1 MSKVRHIGKYK
12 FEDKETFLDK
22 KEALGVDEEG
32 NPTHPHLLVELGYE
46 VLTPATETTEAVY
59 STSYL
64 VDVLWV
70 GLQGDAITEEVEGET
85 IITGYEPADHPYGW
99 KTRSVDIAD
108 EGIHSFLGL
117 KYQDFKI

>member
-12 FEDKETFLDK
+12 FEDKQTFLDK

-46 VLTPATETTEAVY
+46 VLTPATETEEAVY
-59 STSYL
+59 GTSYL
-64 VDVLWV
+64 VDVLWK
-70 GLQGDAITEEVEGET
+70 GLQGDAITEIVDGEEV
-85 IITGYEPADHPYGW
+85 ITGYEAPDHPYGW
-99 KTRSVDIAD
+99 KTRSVDITD

-117 KYQDFKI
+117 KYQEMKL